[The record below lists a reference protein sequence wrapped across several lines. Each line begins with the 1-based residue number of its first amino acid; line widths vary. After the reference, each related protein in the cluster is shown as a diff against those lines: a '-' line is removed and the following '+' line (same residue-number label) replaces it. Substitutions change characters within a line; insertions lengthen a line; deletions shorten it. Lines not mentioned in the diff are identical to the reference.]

1 MSEHDCYDG
10 VVTVVQRKGVK
21 KPSATH
27 LNDCTTDRLTR
38 LHHPEGTQYRF
49 AAFIMTILN
58 QGKTTPRPNV
68 QHDSNARTTIVD
80 YMLTI
85 VVRTYVGYVP

>member
-27 LNDCTTDRLTR
+27 LNDCATDRLTC
-38 LHHPEGTQYRF
+38 LHHLEATPYRF
-49 AAFIMTILN
+49 AAFLMTST
-58 QGKTTPRPNV
+58 K
-68 QHDSNARTTIVD
+68 AR
-80 YMLTI
+80 
-85 VVRTYVGYVP
+85 RRH